1 MTKRFTLF
9 LLAVLIAS
17 GVAFSLGYVSHSV
30 PSTSSTAVTTTTTD
44 EAQPATAMWPFAGTS
59 LRFSDPVTA
68 ASSFAVSYL
77 GFSAPVVGAFQQGD
91 ARSGEVPVRSS
102 ATGAVTTVLVR
113 QLSDDNSWWVLGAAT
128 ANIQITTPSLL
139 ATVSS
144 PATLRGVSTAF
155 EAQVNVELRGDQS
168 LAEIGTTNVM
178 GGSMGQLASFEGQ
191 ITFTATTSRYGTL
204 LMRTYSAKDGSV
216 LEAAALRIMYTK

>member
-9 LLAVLIAS
+9 LLTIVVSS
-17 GVAFSLGYVSHSV
+17 GVAFSLGYISHSA
-30 PSTSSTAVTTTTTD
+30 PSTSSTALTTTTTD
-44 EAQPATAMWPFAGTS
+44 EAQPATVMWPFAGTS

-68 ASSFAVSYL
+68 ASSFTVSYL
-77 GFSAPVVGAFQQGD
+77 GFTAPVVGQFQQGD

-102 ATGAVTTVLVR
+102 ATGAITTVLVR
-113 QLSDDNSWWVLGAAT
+113 QLTDDDSWWVLGAAT

-168 LAEIGTTNVM
+168 LAAIGTTTVM

-216 LEAAALRIMYTK
+216 LEAAALRIMYAK

>member
-9 LLAVLIAS
+9 LLALAVAS
-17 GVAFSLGYVSHSV
+17 GLAFSLGYISHSV
-30 PSTSSTAVTTTTTD
+30 PPTTSAAVTTTTSAET
-44 EAQPATAMWPFAGTS
+44 QPPTAMWPFARTP

-77 GFSAPVVGAFQQGD
+77 GFSAPVVGEFQQGD
-91 ARSGEVPVRSS
+91 SRSGEVPVRSS
-102 ATGAVTTVLVR
+102 ATGAITTVLVR
-113 QLSDDNSWWVLGAAT
+113 QLTSDDSWWVLGAAT

-139 ATVSS
+139 TNLHS

-155 EAQVNVELRGDQS
+155 EAQVNVELRADQS
-168 LAEIGTTNVM
+168 LAAIGTGYVM

-191 ITFTATTSRYGTL
+191 ISFTATTARYGTL

-216 LEAAALRIMYTK
+216 LEASALRIMYAK

>member
-9 LLAVLIAS
+9 LLTIVVAS
-17 GVAFSLGYVSHSV
+17 GVAFSLGYVSHSA

-91 ARSGEVPVRSS
+91 SRSGEVPVRSS
-102 ATGAVTTVLVR
+102 ANGAVTTVLVR
-113 QLSDDNSWWVLGAAT
+113 QLSGDDSWWVLGAAT
-128 ANIQITTPSLL
+128 ANIQITRPSLL
-139 ATVSS
+139 ANVSS

-168 LAEIGTTNVM
+168 LAAIGTSNVM
-178 GGSMGQLASFEGQ
+178 GGSMGQLESFEGQ
-191 ITFTATTSRYGTL
+191 ITFANTSSRYGTL

-216 LEAAALRIMYTK
+216 LEAAALRIMYAK

>member
-91 ARSGEVPVRSS
+91 SRSGEVPVRSS
-102 ATGAVTTVLVR
+102 ANGAVTTVLVR
-113 QLSDDNSWWVLGAAT
+113 QLSGDDSWWVLGAAT

-139 ATVSS
+139 ANVSS

-168 LAEIGTTNVM
+168 LAAIGTSNVM
-178 GGSMGQLASFEGQ
+178 GGSMGQLESFEGQ
-191 ITFTATTSRYGTL
+191 ITFANTSSRYGTL

-216 LEAAALRIMYTK
+216 LEASALRIMYAK

>member
-9 LLAVLIAS
+9 LLALAVAS
-17 GVAFSLGYVSHSV
+17 GLAFSLGYISHSV
-30 PSTSSTAVTTTTTD
+30 PPTTSAAMTTTTSAET
-44 EAQPATAMWPFAGTS
+44 QPPTAMWPFARTP

-77 GFSAPVVGAFQQGD
+77 GFSAPVVGEFQQGD
-91 ARSGEVPVRSS
+91 SRSGEVPVRSS
-102 ATGAVTTVLVR
+102 ATGAITTVLVR
-113 QLSDDNSWWVLGAAT
+113 QLTSDDSWWVLGAAT

-139 ATVSS
+139 TNLHS

-155 EAQVNVELRGDQS
+155 EAQVNVELRADQS
-168 LAEIGTTNVM
+168 LAAIGTGYVM

-191 ITFTATTSRYGTL
+191 IGFTETTARYGTL

-216 LEAAALRIMYTK
+216 LEAAALRIMYAK

>member
-9 LLAVLIAS
+9 LLTIVVAS

-77 GFSAPVVGAFQQGD
+77 GFAAPVVGQFQQGD
-91 ARSGEVPVRSS
+91 SRSGEVPVRSS

-155 EAQVNVELRGDQS
+155 EAQFNVELRGDQS
-168 LAEIGTTNVM
+168 LAAIGTTNVM

-204 LMRTYSAKDGSV
+204 LMRTYSAKDGSM
-216 LEAAALRIMYTK
+216 LEAAALRIMYAK

>member
-91 ARSGEVPVRSS
+91 SRSGEVPVRSS
-102 ATGAVTTVLVR
+102 ANGAVTTVLVR
-113 QLSDDNSWWVLGAAT
+113 QLSGDDSWWVLGAAT
-128 ANIQITTPSLL
+128 ANIQITTPSRL
-139 ATVSS
+139 ANVSS

-168 LAEIGTTNVM
+168 LAAIGTSNVM
-178 GGSMGQLASFEGQ
+178 GGSMGQLESFEGQ
-191 ITFTATTSRYGTL
+191 ITFANTSSRYGTL

-216 LEAAALRIMYTK
+216 LEASALRIMYAK

>member
-9 LLAVLIAS
+9 LLTIVVAS

-44 EAQPATAMWPFAGTS
+44 EAQPATTMWPFAGTS

-113 QLSDDNSWWVLGAAT
+113 QLSDNNSWWVLGAAT

-168 LAEIGTTNVM
+168 LAAIGTTTVM

-216 LEAAALRIMYTK
+216 LEAAALRIMYAK

>member
-91 ARSGEVPVRSS
+91 SRSGEVPVRSS
-102 ATGAVTTVLVR
+102 ANGAVTTVLVR
-113 QLSDDNSWWVLGAAT
+113 QLSGDDSWWVLGAAT

-139 ATVSS
+139 ANVSS

-168 LAEIGTTNVM
+168 LAAIGTSNVM
-178 GGSMGQLASFEGQ
+178 GGSMGQLESFEGQ
-191 ITFTATTSRYGTL
+191 ITFANTSSRYGSL

-216 LEAAALRIMYTK
+216 LEASALRIMYAK

>member
-9 LLAVLIAS
+9 LLSLAVAS

-30 PSTSSTAVTTTTTD
+30 PPTTSAAVTTTTT
-44 EAQPATAMWPFAGTS
+44 EVAQPATAMWPFARTP

-77 GFSAPVVGAFQQGD
+77 GFSAPVVGQFQQGD
-91 ARSGEVPVRSS
+91 SRSGEVPVRSS
-102 ATGAVTTVLVR
+102 ATGAITTVLVR
-113 QLSDDNSWWVLGAAT
+113 QLTDDDSWWVLGAAT
-128 ANIQITTPSLL
+128 ANIQITMPSLL
-139 ATVSS
+139 TDLHS

-168 LAEIGTTNVM
+168 LAAIGTSNVM
-178 GGSMGQLASFEGQ
+178 GGSMGQLESFEGE
-191 ITFTATTSRYGTL
+191 ITFANPSSRYGTL

-216 LEAAALRIMYTK
+216 LEAAALRIMYAK

>member
-9 LLAVLIAS
+9 LLALAVAS
-17 GVAFSLGYVSHSV
+17 GLAFSLGYISHSV
-30 PSTSSTAVTTTTTD
+30 PPTTSAAVTTTTSA
-44 EAQPATAMWPFAGTS
+44 EAQPPTAMWPFARTP

-77 GFSAPVVGAFQQGD
+77 GFSAPVVGEFQQGD
-91 ARSGEVPVRSS
+91 TRSGEVPVRSS
-102 ATGAVTTVLVR
+102 GTGAITTVLVR
-113 QLSDDNSWWVLGAAT
+113 QLTNDDSWWVLGAAT

-139 ATVSS
+139 TNLHS

-155 EAQVNVELRGDQS
+155 EAQVNVELRADQS
-168 LAEIGTTNVM
+168 LAAIGTGYVM

-191 ITFTATTSRYGTL
+191 IGFTETTARYGTL

-216 LEAAALRIMYTK
+216 LEAAALRIMYAK

>member
-9 LLAVLIAS
+9 LLTIVVAS
-17 GVAFSLGYVSHSV
+17 GVAFSLGYISHSA
-30 PSTSSTAVTTTTTD
+30 PSTSSTAVTTTTTE

-77 GFSAPVVGAFQQGD
+77 GFTGPVVGPFQQGD

-113 QLSDDNSWWVLGAAT
+113 QLSGDDSWWVLGAAT

-168 LAEIGTTNVM
+168 LAAIGTTNVM

-216 LEAAALRIMYTK
+216 LEAAALRIMYAK